1 MNKSLFATYDMPSN
15 EFYALM
21 DELRFISEVEIIRLN
36 EQGYNNYNEYILWNV
51 DPDRV
56 YYMNDLVRSYPK
68 AKNSW
73 AIINKRREQ
82 YYQTATWALH
92 RNVTL
97 RVAEFVC
104 AGCGGLAT
112 QAHHQDWSKRFGNY
126 AKIGL
131 DEELDVL
138 VPVCNHCHQSVTN
151 IQNEKRWHTKPRPYV
166 IKLDRHPEFNQIEQ
180 QELL

>member
-1 MNKSLFATYDMPSN
+1 MTKSLFATYDMHSN
-15 EFYALM
+15 EFNALM

-36 EQGYNNYNEYILWNV
+36 EQGYKDYNHYILWNV
-51 DPDRV
+51 DADRV
-56 YYMNDLVRSYPK
+56 YYVGDWERPYSK

-73 AIINKRREQ
+73 AVINKRREE
-82 YYQTATWALH
+82 YYQTATWALN
-92 RNVTL
+92 RNVVL

-112 QAHHQDWSKRFGNY
+112 QAHHQDWSKKFGNY

-138 VPVCNHCHQSVTN
+138 VPVCNHCHQCVTN
-151 IQNEKRWHTKPRPYV
+151 IQNEKRWHTKPRPYA

>member
-1 MNKSLFATYDMPSN
+1 MTKSLLATYDMTIDECN
-15 EFYALM
+15 AIM
-21 DELRFISEVEIIRLN
+21 DELRSISATEIIMLN
-36 EQGYNNYNEYILWNV
+36 QRGYKDYNEYILWNV
-51 DPDRV
+51 DADRV
-56 YYMNDLVRSYPK
+56 YHVGEFECSYPK

-73 AIINKRREQ
+73 AVINKRREE
-82 YYQTATWALH
+82 YYQTATWILR
-92 RNVTL
+92 RNILLSITQ
-97 RVAEFVC
+97 FIC

-112 QAHHQDWSKRFGNY
+112 QAHHQDWSKKFGNY

-138 VPVCNHCHQSVTN
+138 VPVCNHCHQCVTN
-151 IQNEKRWHTKPRPYV
+151 IQNEKRWHTKPRPYA